1 MQIAESIT
9 APPLIPFPQATAL
22 PKDPAER
29 SSVELNLSEMP
40 VDELREAIRTN
51 RVTFPAQVP
60 VFSKHDRSDVQRQ
73 LVQLYFLFGW
83 SGPKIGI
90 RFGLRRSRVQQILNA
105 WKRRAVEL
113 GYIQAVPSIEVFAP
127 RAKSGPIRVVLSPVI
142 QGAAAP
148 LVECAAPDSGSA
160 HVSSSKKSPR
170 PRTKFNI
177 SEIVSVLRQL
187 EAGRTA
193 VEMAHELGISA
204 YTIRLWK
211 DQHEIHLL
219 RHQNAELKARLVRLN
234 AVEKTLIDV
243 ITRSDSAK
251 PPSFMPF
258 SQGPSHTETDWNSVK
273 VCVTGP
279 SPR

>member
-1 MQIAESIT
+1 MQVAEPTIT
-9 APPLIPFPQATAL
+9 SPLPPFSQAGAL

-29 SSVELNLSEMP
+29 SAVELNLSEMP
-40 VDELREAIRTN
+40 VDELREQIRKN

-83 SGPKIGI
+83 SGPRIGI
-90 RFGLRRSRVQQILNA
+90 RYGLRRSRVQQILNA

-113 GYIQAVPSIEVFAP
+113 GYIQSVPSIQVLAP
-127 RAKSGPIRVVLSPVI
+127 PANSAPIRVVLSPV
-142 QGAAAP
+142 
-148 LVECAAPDSGSA
+148 LKGSA
-160 HVSSSKKSPR
+160 DPVIESAELESAKMHGASRKKNAR
-170 PRTKFNI
+170 PRAKFNI
-177 SEIVSVLRQL
+177 PEIVCVLQQL

-193 VEMAHELGISA
+193 VELSNELGVSA

-219 RHQNAELKARLVRLN
+219 RHQNAQLKARLARLN

-243 ITRSDSAK
+243 ITRSDSVP

-258 SQGPSHTETDWNSVK
+258 SQVSSHTETDYRESL
-273 VCVTGP
+273 
-279 SPR
+279 